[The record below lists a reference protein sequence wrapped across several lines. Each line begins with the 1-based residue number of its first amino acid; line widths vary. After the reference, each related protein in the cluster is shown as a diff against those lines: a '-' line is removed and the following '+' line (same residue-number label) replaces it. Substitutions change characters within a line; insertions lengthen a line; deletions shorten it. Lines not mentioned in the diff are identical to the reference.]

1 LALCFG
7 LIFGSYPGCPLSSPP
22 WSAICTWEDGV
33 REDDARE
40 GAEASR
46 RWREGEEKAGGGG
59 TDGRKRSMRERCAP
73 GFDLGF

>member
-1 LALCFG
+1 
-7 LIFGSYPGCPLSSPP
+7 
-22 WSAICTWEDGV
+22 V